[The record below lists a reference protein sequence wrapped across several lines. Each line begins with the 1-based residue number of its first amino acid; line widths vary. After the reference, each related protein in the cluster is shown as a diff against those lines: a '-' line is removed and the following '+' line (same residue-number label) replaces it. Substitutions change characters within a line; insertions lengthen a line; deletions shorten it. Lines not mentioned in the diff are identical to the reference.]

1 MLGLKFIKSNPTT
14 HLIAFRGGRIVRQG
28 AGLSLFYYAPTT
40 SLVAVPI
47 QSREAPF
54 IFEKVTSDFQTVS
67 VQGQL
72 SYRIA
77 DPERTARSLDFAL
90 RPDGKGYESDEP
102 GKLHERVVAV
112 AQVAIQRLVHETPLT
127 EAIRSAGPFAARVLR
142 DLRESGELSTLG
154 VEIQGVSILAIKPT
168 PETARA
174 LEAKAREAILLE
186 ADSAIYARRNAAV
199 ENERAIKQSELDTE
213 VAIEQKKR
221 VIRETQMDAE
231 ASVQRRKAQLR
242 EEDLTTNIQ
251 LEEQRKQLV
260 QASAENLRTT
270 AEAEAFRIAA
280 SIKSLQ
286 SADPRIIQALASA
299 GMEPRQ
305 LIAQAFGGLA
315 ERAEKIGQLNLS
327 PDLLQTLLAPPALK
341 GAPNGK

>member
-1 MLGLKFIKSNPTT
+1 MFGLKFIKSNPTT

-47 QSREAPF
+47 QSREVPF

-90 RPDGKGYESDEP
+90 LTDGKGYESDDP

-127 EAIRSAGPFAARVLR
+127 AAIRSAGPFAARVLN
-142 DLRESGELSTLG
+142 DLHASSELSTLG
-154 VEIQGVSILAIKPT
+154 VEVQGVSILAIKPT

-199 ENERAIKQSELDTE
+199 ENERSIKQSELDTE

-242 EEDLTTNIQ
+242 EEDLTANIL
-251 LEEQRKQLV
+251 LEDQRKQFV

-286 SADPRIIQALASA
+286 SADPRIIQALASV

-305 LIAQAFGGLA
+305 LIAQAFSGLA

-327 PDLLQTLLAPPALK
+327 PDLLQTLLAAPAR
-341 GAPNGK
+341 AEVPHGK